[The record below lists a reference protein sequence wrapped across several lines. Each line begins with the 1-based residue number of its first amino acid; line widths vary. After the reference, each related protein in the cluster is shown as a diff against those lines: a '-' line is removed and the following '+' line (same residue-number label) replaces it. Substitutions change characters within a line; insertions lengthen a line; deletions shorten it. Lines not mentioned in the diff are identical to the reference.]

1 MISEMKVLGTLALL
15 PAILC
20 AADWKAADSP
30 LTTQWTSKVT
40 PSNAWREYPRPQL
53 QRANWT
59 NLNGLWDYAIQ
70 PKEAD
75 RPAKYD
81 GEILAPYPVESAL
94 SGVKRPLT
102 PAQRLWYRRTFN
114 APLTKGSRML
124 LHFGAVDW
132 RTEVWV
138 NGTSAGK
145 HDGGYDP
152 FTFDITDE
160 LKPGAAA
167 QEIVVAVWD
176 PTDTEVHPRGKQVLD
191 PNGIWYT
198 AVSGIWQTVWLEP
211 VTPSY
216 IDELK
221 LVPDV
226 DGQQL
231 KITVR
236 GSGSG
241 DFIAVA
247 KLHNKEVGHATGAL
261 NSEVSMPLT
270 AMELWSTESPALY
283 DLDVKLKSGDAVT
296 SYFGMRKVEVRKDAA
311 GVTRIFL
318 NNSPRFLIGP
328 LDQGWWPDGLYTAP
342 TDEASRY
349 DIEMLKKM
357 GFNMLRKH
365 VKVEPERF
373 YYWCDKLGFMV
384 WQDMP
389 SAMSK
394 SHPTGVKKGAPV
406 DADFTADEDSRFRTE
421 LRAMIRHLQ
430 NYPSIVAWVPFNEG
444 WGEHAT
450 NDILRMVKQLDPS
463 RLVDAPSGW
472 EDRGY
477 GDMRDMHKYPGPDM
491 YPPIEGRAS
500 VLGEFGGLG
509 WPVEG
514 HLWWN
519 KRNWGYKTYTNQA
532 SLNAAYQDA
541 VDKLEPLIRDGL
553 SAAVYTQT
561 TDVEGEVN
569 GLMTYDRKVVKFDVA
584 RLAAIHARLIGL
596 LEKGK

>member
-1 MISEMKVLGTLALL
+1 MKALRILALV
-15 PAILC
+15 PAILS

-30 LTTQWTSKVT
+30 LTTQWTAKVT
-40 PSNAWREYPRPQL
+40 PSNAWREYPRPQM
-53 QRANWT
+53 QRPNWT
-59 NLNGLWDYAIQ
+59 NLNGLWEYAIQ
-70 PKEAD
+70 PKDAA
-75 RPAKYD
+75 RPDKY
-81 GEILAPYPVESAL
+81 GGQILVPYPVESAL
-94 SGVKRPLT
+94 SGVKRTLT
-102 PAQRLWYRRTFN
+102 PAQRLWYRRTFSA
-114 APLTKGSRML
+114 APAKGGRML
-124 LHFGAVDW
+124 LHFGASDW

-138 NGTSAGK
+138 NGKAAGQ
-145 HDGGYDP
+145 HEGGYDP

-160 LKPGAAA
+160 LKPGTGA

-191 PNGIWYT
+191 PSGIWYT

-211 VTPSY
+211 VAAAH
-216 IDELK
+216 IDELT
-221 LVPDV
+221 LIPDV
-226 DGQQL
+226 DGKQL
-231 KITVR
+231 RITAR

-241 DFIAVA
+241 DFTATA
-247 KLHNKEVGHATGAL
+247 KLHGKDVGHVTGAL
-261 NSEVSMPLT
+261 NSEAILALS
-270 AMELWSTESPALY
+270 AMELWSTGNPTLY
-283 DLDVKLKSGDAVT
+283 DLDIKLKSGDEVT
-296 SYFGMRKVEVRKDAA
+296 SYFGMRKVEVRKDEA

-318 NNSPRFLIGP
+318 NGSPKFLIGT

-357 GFNMLRKH
+357 GFNMCRKH
-365 VKVEPERF
+365 VKVEPERW

-406 DADFTADEDSRFRTE
+406 DADFTPAEDADFRTE
-421 LRAMIRHLQ
+421 LRALIGHLQ
-430 NYPSIVAWVPFNEG
+430 NYPCIVAWVPFNEG
-444 WGEHAT
+444 WGQHAT
-450 NDILRMVKQLDPS
+450 NDILHLAKQLDPS
-463 RLVDAPSGW
+463 RLVDGPSGW

-477 GDMRDMHKYPGPDM
+477 GDMRDMHSYPGPDM
-491 YPPIEGRAS
+491 FPAIEGRAS

-514 HLWWN
+514 HLWGS
-519 KRNWGYKTYTNQA
+519 KRNWGYKTYTDQA
-532 SLNAAYQDA
+532 GLNSAYQD
-541 VDKLEPLIRDGL
+541 VVEKLEALIHDGL

-569 GLMTYDRKVVKFDVA
+569 GLMTYDRKVVKYDVE
-584 RLAAIHARLIGL
+584 RLAAIHGRLIGL
-596 LEKGK
+596 VEKGK

>member
-138 NGTSAGK
+138 NGTSAGQ
-145 HDGGYDP
+145 HEGGYDP

-198 AVSGIWQTVWLEP
+198 AVSGIWQTVCLEP

-270 AMELWSTESPALY
+270 AVELWSTESPALY

-296 SYFGMRKVEVRKDAA
+296 SYFGM
-311 GVTRIFL
+311 
-318 NNSPRFLIGP
+318 
-328 LDQGWWPDGLYTAP
+328 
-342 TDEASRY
+342 
-349 DIEMLKKM
+349 
-357 GFNMLRKH
+357 
-365 VKVEPERF
+365 
-373 YYWCDKLGFMV
+373 
-384 WQDMP
+384 
-389 SAMSK
+389 
-394 SHPTGVKKGAPV
+394 
-406 DADFTADEDSRFRTE
+406 
-421 LRAMIRHLQ
+421 
-430 NYPSIVAWVPFNEG
+430 
-444 WGEHAT
+444 
-450 NDILRMVKQLDPS
+450 
-463 RLVDAPSGW
+463 
-472 EDRGY
+472 
-477 GDMRDMHKYPGPDM
+477 
-491 YPPIEGRAS
+491 
-500 VLGEFGGLG
+500 
-509 WPVEG
+509 
-514 HLWWN
+514 
-519 KRNWGYKTYTNQA
+519 
-532 SLNAAYQDA
+532 
-541 VDKLEPLIRDGL
+541 
-553 SAAVYTQT
+553 
-561 TDVEGEVN
+561 
-569 GLMTYDRKVVKFDVA
+569 
-584 RLAAIHARLIGL
+584 
-596 LEKGK
+596 

>member
-1 MISEMKVLGTLALL
+1 MISEMKALGTLALL

-132 RTEVWV
+132 LTEVWV
-138 NGTSAGK
+138 NGTSAGQ

-211 VTPSY
+211 VPAAHIREIAIRPD
-216 IDELK
+216 IDAHELR
-221 LVPDV
+221 L
-226 DGQQL
+226 
-231 KITVR
+231 TVA
-236 GSGSG
+236 S
-241 DFIAVA
+241 AVA
-247 KLHNKEVGHATGAL
+247 VDFTATAKLRGKVVGRVTGKTNAEVMLAL
-261 NSEVSMPLT
+261 SQT
-270 AMELWSTESPALY
+270 ELWSPDSPTLY
-283 DLDVKLKSGDAVT
+283 DLDVALKSGDSVT
-296 SYFGMRKVEVRKDAA
+296 SYFGMR
-311 GVTRIFL
+311 
-318 NNSPRFLIGP
+318 
-328 LDQGWWPDGLYTAP
+328 
-342 TDEASRY
+342 
-349 DIEMLKKM
+349 
-357 GFNMLRKH
+357 
-365 VKVEPERF
+365 
-373 YYWCDKLGFMV
+373 
-384 WQDMP
+384 
-389 SAMSK
+389 
-394 SHPTGVKKGAPV
+394 
-406 DADFTADEDSRFRTE
+406 
-421 LRAMIRHLQ
+421 
-430 NYPSIVAWVPFNEG
+430 
-444 WGEHAT
+444 
-450 NDILRMVKQLDPS
+450 
-463 RLVDAPSGW
+463 
-472 EDRGY
+472 
-477 GDMRDMHKYPGPDM
+477 
-491 YPPIEGRAS
+491 
-500 VLGEFGGLG
+500 
-509 WPVEG
+509 
-514 HLWWN
+514 
-519 KRNWGYKTYTNQA
+519 
-532 SLNAAYQDA
+532 
-541 VDKLEPLIRDGL
+541 
-553 SAAVYTQT
+553 
-561 TDVEGEVN
+561 
-569 GLMTYDRKVVKFDVA
+569 DVA
-584 RLAAIHARLIGL
+584 A
-596 LEKGK
+596 